1 MILLSTTNNR
11 TDNKCMN
18 CFNLS
23 ASGYIVRL
31 SEEQRNLQESHFD
44 SAPEETL
51 LETTESLLAAGV
63 YQTAGTQVEAEVPVG
78 RQLERGHLYYV
89 ALKALDNDGLS
100 R

>member
-1 MILLSTTNNR
+1 
-11 TDNKCMN
+11 MN

-31 SEEQRNLQESHFD
+31 SEEKRNLQESYFD

-51 LETTESLLAAGV
+51 LETAESLVAADV
-63 YQTAGTQVEAEVPVG
+63 YQTAGTQVHAEIPVG
-78 RQLERGHLYYV
+78 RHFERGHLYYV